1 MRKGQHPRALPLT
14 HFLCPFYTVTLNPR
28 PSTGRR
34 EGRHQQLKKANA
46 LRSLQQQAANPA
58 QPYDWV
64 SDPIWATPI
73 PEPPD
78 WDHLDDHQQHVYKL
92 AAIAYAVRAISDT
105 RGVSAADLLAAWN
118 EQEAQ

>member
-1 MRKGQHPRALPLT
+1 MHEKGAAPESTAPNP
-14 HFLCPFYTVTLNPR
+14 FLCPFYTVTLNPR

-34 EGRHQQLKKANA
+34 EGRQQQLNKVNA
-46 LRSLQQQAANPA
+46 LRALQQAATPA
-58 QPYDWV
+58 QPYDWA

-92 AAIAYAVRAISDT
+92 AAIAYAIRAISDT
-105 RGVSAADLLAAWN
+105 RGVSAARQLADW
-118 EQEAQ
+118 EVI

>member
-1 MRKGQHPRALPLT
+1 MTP
-14 HFLCPFYTVTLNPR
+14 LNPR

-34 EGRHQQLKKANA
+34 EGRQHQLNKANA

-92 AAIAYAVRAISDT
+92 AAIAYAIRAISDT
-105 RGVSAADLLAAWN
+105 RGVSAARQLADWGVI
-118 EQEAQ
+118 